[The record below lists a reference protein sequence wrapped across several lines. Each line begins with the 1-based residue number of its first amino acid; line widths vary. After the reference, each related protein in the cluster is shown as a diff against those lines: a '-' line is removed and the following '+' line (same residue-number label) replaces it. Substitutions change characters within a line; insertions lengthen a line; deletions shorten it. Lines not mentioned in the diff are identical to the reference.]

1 MQKGARARVNRFY
14 LVADLYRCVPT
25 LSEVR
30 QRRVSIQVVRKLSGK
45 IQMVRIPPSA
55 EIPTGSLWQATVGH
69 NLACAR

>member
-1 MQKGARARVNRFY
+1 MRKGARRDVNRFH

-45 IQMVRIPPSA
+45 IQTDRIPPSA
-55 EIPTGSLWQATVGH
+55 ETPTGSLWQAIVGH